1 MGAAAA
7 LRGMELTRTLRAAG
21 VYCESD
27 LVGRSLKAQ
36 MKYADKKGSRFT
48 LILGDSELERGSAVM
63 KNMKTGEQ
71 REVSLSDPS
80 EILSVITAK
89 EAEESV

>member
-1 MGAAAA
+1 
-7 LRGMELTRTLRAAG
+7 
-21 VYCESD
+21 
-27 LVGRSLKAQ
+27 